1 MSLSRQEMFNL
12 AFIGLRNQEWKPA
25 YQSGSCRYLTNDGC
39 RCAYGHV
46 DTSLTDEAGSAS
58 ENARD
63 NSILAVDDYEFAN
76 SLQAV
81 HDQAAIIFAHRD
93 RYYEQ
98 NMEGDLRKF
107 AAYHNLTIPE

>member
-46 DTSLTDEAGSAS
+46 DTSLTDEAGTAS

-76 SLQAV
+76 NLQAV
-81 HDQAAIIFAHRD
+81 HDRAAVIATRGWL
-93 RYYEQ
+93 YEQ

-107 AAYHNLTIPE
+107 AVYHNLTIPE